1 METTNRF
8 EEAVMFAIKYHQGQK
23 RKINNAPFIIHPM
36 EVATIISSITTDEDL
51 MIAGVLHDIVEDT
64 KVNPLDIKEKFG
76 EKVYELVISET
87 ENKKKELPAESTWL
101 ERKESSL
108 EVLKN
113 TKDRNV
119 KILWLSDKL
128 SNIRSLYTE
137 YLKMGEDIWMCFHQ
151 HDKQM
156 HRWYYMTILEY
167 VSVLNDTPAY
177 KEYELLVHRVFN

>member
-1 METTNRF
+1 MSKF
-8 EEAVMFAIKYHQGQK
+8 EEAVMCAIKYHQGQK

-36 EVATIISSITTDEDL
+36 EVATIISTITTDEDV

-64 KVNPLDIKEKFG
+64 GVNPKEIQEKFG
-76 EKVYELVISET
+76 KKVYDLVMSET
-87 ENKKKELPAESTWL
+87 ENKKKELPAGSTWM

-108 EVLKN
+108 ELLKN
-113 TKDRNV
+113 TNDLNV

-151 HDKQM
+151 HDKKM
-156 HRWYYMTILEY
+156 HGWYYKTILEY
-167 VSVLNDTPAY
+167 VSDLKNTPAY
-177 KEYELLVHRVFN
+177 EEYELLVKRVFD